1 MAHEVKYLSPD
12 QEKEYVAAVNAGL
25 AAPDFGGKGIALDN
39 TGGTFRHRFVS
50 ADEATAAAE
59 VATADHKALL
69 ERFALTEKLQ
79 RAANAPPD
87 QIAAT
92 QQAKAQADA
101 AAGAKGN

>member
-1 MAHEVKYLSPD
+1 MASEVKYLSAD

-39 TGGTFRHRFVS
+39 TGGSFRHRFIS
-50 ADEATAAAE
+50 ADEAKSADDMA
-59 VATADHKALL
+59 VADHKASL

-79 RAANAPPD
+79 RGANAPPD

-92 QQAKAQADA
+92 QQAKAQAEA
-101 AAGAKGN
+101 AAGAKGA

>member
-1 MAHEVKYLSPD
+1 MAHDGKYLTAD

-39 TGGTFRHRFVS
+39 TGGTFRHRFVTS
-50 ADEATAAAE
+50 DEATAAAE
-59 VATADHKALL
+59 VATADHKAVT
-69 ERFALTEKLQ
+69 ERLALTEKLQ

-92 QQAKAQADA
+92 QQAKAQAEA
-101 AAGAKGN
+101 AAGTKGN